1 MFDDV
6 GAEIVVRRTRRNLP
20 PDLDWEEMD
29 EGNRDACGWTESY
42 YADGIGGVEVGTEV
56 DMLAAIEALHADEE
70 AFDDTD
76 VVALAQEFGAPV
88 TFNGLPVDRGSD
100 HRVLHEIGDLD
111 KPFPHDDMD
120 VPRTPRD
127 PDTRKHLWAVLDAR
141 ESRDHHKLSRMRKI
155 NPHKGPGRERGRE
168 EIRMMRMAGE
178 DIAA

>member
-6 GAEIVVRRTRRNLP
+6 GAEIVVRRTRRNLSP
-20 PDLDWEEMD
+20 NLDWEEI
-29 EGNRDACGWTESY
+29 EEANRDACGWTESY
-42 YADGIGGVEVGTEV
+42 YADGIGGVEVGMEV
-56 DMLAAIEALHADEE
+56 DMIAAIDELHAGKEPHS
-70 AFDDTD
+70 DTD
-76 VVALAQEFGAPV
+76 VASIAREFGAPV
-88 TFNGLPVDRGSD
+88 TFNGFPVDRGSD

-120 VPRTPRD
+120 VARTPRD

-141 ESRDHHKLSRMRKI
+141 EDRDHHNDSRRRKI

-168 EIRMMRMAGE
+168 LIRTMRERG